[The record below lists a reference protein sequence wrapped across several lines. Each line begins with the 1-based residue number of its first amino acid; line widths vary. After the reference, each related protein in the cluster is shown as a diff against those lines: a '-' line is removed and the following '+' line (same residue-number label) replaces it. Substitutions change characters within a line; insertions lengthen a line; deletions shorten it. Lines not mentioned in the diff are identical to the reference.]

1 MITLFGT
8 GEGLAVPAGADGR
21 QITGE
26 PPRPVAQV
34 SVLIGGMPA
43 QVEYA
48 GGSPGSVAGLLQ
60 INARLPAGLSPGNAI
75 PVQVNVGGVTSRDGV
90 TIAIR

>member
-1 MITLFGT
+1 MT
-8 GEGLAVPAGADGR
+8 
-21 QITGE
+21 
-26 PPRPVAQV
+26 
-34 SVLIGGMPA
+34 A

-60 INARLPAGLSPGNAI
+60 LNVRLPAGLAAGAAV
-75 PVQVNVGGVTSRDGV
+75 PVSVNIGGVNSRDGV